1 MQDISNSA
9 HHELSAAQPE
19 KHGLPHSIDTH
30 IVIVSCRGVMKVS
43 TALAIRSKGGEHD
56 KLRHP

>member
-30 IVIVSCRGVMKVS
+30 IVIASCRGVMKVS
-43 TALAIRSKGGEHD
+43 TALAI
-56 KLRHP
+56 